1 MGPLRP
7 NMPQLLL
14 VLLLLMATMF
24 QQSLGQRDVFRLFS
38 NCRFG
43 KPNFDP
49 CIKKAFNAV
58 RPWFKTGLP
67 EFNVAPFDPH
77 RAEFIEQRR
86 GDIGGL
92 GGYRLLLTNV
102 SEYGWSQSEVTKY
115 RTEPKHDRI
124 VYSQYF
130 PEKSLDGSYDFKAKI
145 LGLPRHTHGI
155 WNLTLYDYSQTTT
168 VTRIGGPGGL
178 LKVRVEI
185 DKIGDMKLHISD
197 LFSGA
202 KIIESVADFF
212 INTMWQPSFPFIKPL
227 INDLVSVAFTDIFNE
242 SFRYF
247 PLDQVIR

>member
-1 MGPLRP
+1 MGGSRLH
-7 NMPQLLL
+7 
-14 VLLLLMATMF
+14 LLLMLVATAI
-24 QQSLGQRDVFRLFS
+24 QLGAAQRDVFRLFS
-38 NCRFG
+38 NCRYG
-43 KPNFDP
+43 KPSFDP
-49 CIKKAFNAV
+49 CIKKAFNAL

-77 RAEFIEQRR
+77 RAEYIEQRR

-115 RTEPKHDRI
+115 RTEPKHNRI

-145 LGLPRHTHGI
+145 LKLPRHTHGI

-197 LFSGA
+197 LFGGV

-212 INTMWQPSFPFIKPL
+212 INTMWQPGFPFLKPL

-242 SFRYF
+242 SFRHF
-247 PLDQVIR
+247 PLDEVIRS